1 MPPKTYSEE
10 DRAAVYVVLVTNEW
24 NVKRTA
30 RETGI
35 PEQTVRRWKND
46 FIENGPPNTENLEE
60 ALGDFLEE
68 AEKVRWKAIRVL
80 DHKIKD
86 AKPSELITV
95 IGVLDD
101 KISRA
106 RGLALNRVE
115 HVHALPSPEEM
126 AAQLRA
132 AMQGVLEAATRRQE
146 EIIDAEVVLELPA
159 ASS

>member
-10 DRAAVYVVLVTNEW
+10 DRASVYVVLVSNEW

-30 RETGI
+30 RETGV

-46 FIENGPPNTENLEE
+46 FQENGPPMVEE
-60 ALGDFLEE
+60 LAEAAGDFIEQ
-68 AEKVRWKAIRVL
+68 AETTRWKAIRVL

-95 IGVLDD
+95 IGVLTD
-101 KISRA
+101 KIDRA

-115 HVHALPSPEEM
+115 HQLALPPPEEM
-126 AAQLRA
+126 AAQLGA
-132 AMQGVLEAATRRQE
+132 ALQGVLAAATKRQA
-146 EIIDAEVVLELPA
+146 EIIDAEVVHELPP